1 MVNLLLLVIGIL
13 QFLSFSF
20 VLLSIDFTAIL
31 IIRLL
36 VLVNLLAN
44 LPVVFKHLKTYC
56 AFRCNLA
63 CKPMIIQTRFLEHV
77 LRRLM

>member
-20 VLLSIDFTAIL
+20 FLLSIDFTAIL

-44 LPVVFKHLKTYC
+44 LPVVFKHLKRIVPF
-56 AFRCNLA
+56 AVILHANL
-63 CKPMIIQTRFLEHV
+63 
-77 LRRLM
+77 

>member
-20 VLLSIDFTAIL
+20 FLLSIDFTAIL

-56 AFRCNLA
+56 TFCCNLA
-63 CKPMIIQTRFLEHV
+63 CKPMLIQTRFLEHV

>member
-1 MVNLLLLVIGIL
+1 MVNLHLLVTGIL

-20 VLLSIDFTAIL
+20 FLLSIDFTAVL

-44 LPVVFKHLKTYC
+44 FADVF
-56 AFRCNLA
+56 
-63 CKPMIIQTRFLEHV
+63 
-77 LRRLM
+77 